1 MTVDVRRLKE
11 IIEEEID
18 RIHLMEQ
25 PQAQMPPQQKAEML
39 AQVLNSMGMTL
50 GAAQEALGVL
60 DMTVGAESPDP
71 GGERTMG
78 ILQGLLGAE
87 QAAIEAAEAQGMQDK
102 HTQRKETEGGLGMTE
117 AKVLVLQAD
126 LERVLSESDSIDQLL
141 YEQEE
146 REKGLIYQL
155 KIKMTINPGVYI
167 SDVATQIRAIQDVTI
182 VSTSSAVKGVGSV
195 VQPALMRVKFL
206 KGNQPLKHYVQTIM
220 SSLENPKLVKGVSN
234 VTLLGMTRVER

>member
-50 GAAQEALGVL
+50 GAAQQALGAL
-60 DMTVGAESPDP
+60 DSTIGDDGVDP
-71 GGERTMG
+71 GGGTTMG

-195 VQPALMRVKFL
+195 AQPALMRVKFL

-234 VTLLGMTRVER
+234 VALLGMTRVER